1 LPLSASPSP
10 LPLRVL
16 LGITGGIA
24 AYKALELVRLFRK
37 AGWDVQ
43 AVMTESARK
52 FVGPESFRALTHNPV
67 ALELF
72 PKERSTLHAA
82 RTTPNRTSGAWHS
95 ALGVEHVDLATAA
108 DLVVVAPATAN
119 IIGKLASGIADDL
132 LSTLLLAVPEETVR
146 DGRVLFAPAMNTNM
160 WQNPVVRT
168 NVRRLAAAGYRF
180 ISPSEGEL
188 ACGTSGPGRM
198 AEPPAIFDR
207 CRSALAARKS
217 APQPG
222 NLQSFAPVILSA
234 AENLLPPLRTTSAIL
249 RSGHSERSEESSTP
263 AQDDVCNLQSLRVVV
278 TAGRT
283 EEPLDPVR
291 VITNRSSGRM
301 GIEIAR
307 AFVDAG
313 AEVRLIAG
321 ELSLPLPAGVTVTR
335 ATTTGKM
342 LRAVL
347 AALPRTDVLVMC
359 AAVAD
364 YRPARAAA
372 GKQHDPA
379 ITVRL
384 ERTPDILK
392 EVCRRRHH
400 AVVVGFS
407 LDDSA
412 ARARAKLEEKD
423 LDLVV
428 ANPFATPGSG
438 NIKARLL
445 FRSPKSEVRSPKS
458 KSLKPMSKPEFARLL
473 VSEVARLY
481 QGRTRK

>member
-1 LPLSASPSP
+1 MAQRAGLAVRSRGSLPAGTAGTKTR
-10 LPLRVL
+10 RVL
-16 LGITGGIA
+16 LGVTGGIA
-24 AYKALELVRLFRK
+24 AYKALELVRHFRK

-43 AVMTESARK
+43 TVMTESARK
-52 FVGPESFRALTHNPV
+52 FVGPESFRALTGHPV
-67 ALELF
+67 AIELF
-72 PKERSTLHAA
+72 PRERATLHAS
-82 RTTPNRTSGAWHS
+82 RSTPGSRASRVRRPASGAWHS
-95 ALGVEHVDLATAA
+95 ASSVEHVDLATSA

-132 LSTLLLAVPEETVR
+132 LSTLLLAVPSETVR
-146 DGRVLFAPAMNTNM
+146 NGRVLFAPAMNTNM
-160 WQNPVVRT
+160 WQNPAVTT
-168 NVRRLAAAGYRF
+168 NVRQLAAAGYRF
-180 ISPSEGEL
+180 ISPGEGEL

-198 AEPPAIFDR
+198 AEPPAIFEK
-207 CRSALAARKS
+207 CRAALADS
-217 APQPG
+217 PSPIGNAP
-222 NLQSFAPVILSA
+222 LFAG
-234 AENLLPPLRTTSAIL
+234 T
-249 RSGHSERSEESSTP
+249 
-263 AQDDVCNLQSLRVVV
+263 RVVV

-307 AFVDAG
+307 AFVAAG
-313 AEVRLIAG
+313 AQVSLVAG
-321 ELSLPLPAGVTVTR
+321 ELSVPLPSGVTVTQ
-335 ATTTGKM
+335 APTTYKM

-364 YRPARAAA
+364 YRPARAATT
-372 GKQHDPA
+372 KHHDSTIA
-379 ITVRL
+379 LRL

-392 EVCRRRHH
+392 AVSRHRHH

-412 ARARAKLEEKD
+412 ARARTKLDSKH

-428 ANPFATPGSG
+428 ANPFVTAGSG
-438 NIKARLL
+438 TIKARLL
-445 FRSPKSEVRSPKS
+445 PRAGKPR
-458 KSLKPMSKPEFARLL
+458 SLKPMSKPDFARVL
-473 VSEVARLY
+473 VTEVARLL

>member
-1 LPLSASPSP
+1 MVPRAGRTARSRGERPPGSASPGP
-10 LPLRVL
+10 FRVL
-16 LGITGGIA
+16 LGVTGGIA
-24 AYKALELVRLFRK
+24 AYKALELTRLFRK

-43 AVMTESARK
+43 TVMTESARK

-67 ALELF
+67 ATELF
-72 PKERSTLHAA
+72 PKERLTGQTG
-82 RTTPNRTSGAWHS
+82 RTCPTPRP
-95 ALGVEHVDLATAA
+95 GVEHVDLASSA

-132 LSTLLLAVPEETVR
+132 LSTLLLAVPSETVR

-160 WQNPVVRT
+160 WQNSAVGD

-180 ISPSEGEL
+180 IAPGEGEL

-198 AEPPAIFDR
+198 AEPQAIFDR
-207 CRSALAARKS
+207 CRSALAGRPSLIGRTPLLAGAR
-217 APQPG
+217 
-222 NLQSFAPVILSA
+222 I
-234 AENLLPPLRTTSAIL
+234 
-249 RSGHSERSEESSTP
+249 
-263 AQDDVCNLQSLRVVV
+263 VV

-307 AFVDAG
+307 AFIAAG
-313 AEVRLIAG
+313 ADVRLIAG
-321 ELSLPLPAGVTVTR
+321 ELSVPLPPGVTVTR

-342 LRAVL
+342 LAAVL
-347 AALPRTDVLVMC
+347 AGLPRTDVLVMC

-364 YRPARAAA
+364 YRPVRAAT
-372 GKQHDPA
+372 GKRHEST

-384 ERTPDILK
+384 ERTPDILR
-392 EVCRRRHH
+392 EVSRRRHH

-407 LDDSA
+407 LDDSP
-412 ARARAKLEEKD
+412 ARAQAKLDEKN

-428 ANPFATPGSG
+428 ANPFVTPGSG
-438 NIKARLL
+438 SIRARLV
-445 FRSPKSEVRSPKS
+445 FRSPASKVQSPKS
-458 KSLKPMSKPEFARLL
+458 RSLKPMSKADFARLL
-473 VSEVARLY
+473 VSEVTALY
-481 QGRTRK
+481 LGRTRK